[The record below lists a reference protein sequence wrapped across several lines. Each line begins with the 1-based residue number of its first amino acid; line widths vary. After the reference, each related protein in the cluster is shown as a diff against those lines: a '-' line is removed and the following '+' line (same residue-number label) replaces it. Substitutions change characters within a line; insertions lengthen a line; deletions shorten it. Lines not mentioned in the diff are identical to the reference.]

1 MNTPETDGPVKL
13 DSPEDRSAL
22 LQLAERHV
30 IACRFGEA
38 QTLMTRLATEIPGEE
53 FAALLTEAGEQWL
66 KIAPLT
72 DEKNSEAL
80 GSLIMAS
87 ATAAKRQFR
96 GSIMFLN
103 IIRPMITPE
112 LGPSLNLLLYH
123 LAVKG
128 AAEAESQ

>member
-1 MNTPETDGPVKL
+1 MDNADGPAKL
-13 DSPEDRSAL
+13 NSPQDREAL

-38 QTLMTRLATEIPGEE
+38 QTLMARLAAEIPGEE
-53 FAALLTEAGEQWL
+53 FGAMLTEAGEQWL
-66 KIAPLT
+66 KIATLT

-80 GSLIMAS
+80 GLLIMAS
-87 ATAAKRQFR
+87 ATAVKGQFR
-96 GSIMFLN
+96 GSIGFFNLL
-103 IIRPMITPE
+103 RPMITPE
-112 LGPSLNLLLYH
+112 LGPSLNLLLYY